1 MIQLFGRFI
10 LKLPTTTLELFA
22 GAIVICTFG
31 TFICWMHK
39 PSDVHTG
46 IVLSMEVSTTE
57 ILLEAGDLAALPYR
71 HDFIAKQSFTCSYD
85 VMRFFG
91 LCLDDR
97 ERPLRRF
104 PNDRFPN
111 IGTFFGGSQA
121 LLWDKY
127 LIWLRLKK
135 PPSQPQI
142 DAEATVAR
150 QHTESNSE
158 EEGKKYIRT
167 SSGIINIW
175 HDNFN
180 LDRAQAALLASIFL
194 YEADSKSAS

>member
-111 IGTFFGGSQA
+111 IGTFE
-121 LLWDKY
+121 
-127 LIWLRLKK
+127 R
-135 PPSQPQI
+135 
-142 DAEATVAR
+142 
-150 QHTESNSE
+150 
-158 EEGKKYIRT
+158 
-167 SSGIINIW
+167 SSL
-175 HDNFN
+175 FC
-180 LDRAQAALLASIFL
+180 
-194 YEADSKSAS
+194 